1 LLIVKIF
8 SEEKRGQRREFHI
21 IFVPRKNTIC
31 ETRLKNKGVFGNF
44 KGNIHEWSCDIFPI
58 DHDVLSMELPLVFR
72 DLTID
77 DDPSTYYAVAQAL
90 ASLQNEFGPI
100 NKFSGQGKA
109 AKHVLDLLRRIN
121 AEQGALEK
129 MPGIDHVVVL
139 DRGIDLLSTMATQL
153 TYEGLIDELFKINF
167 SNNTIFN
174 LS

>member
-1 LLIVKIF
+1 
-8 SEEKRGQRREFHI
+8 
-21 IFVPRKNTIC
+21 
-31 ETRLKNKGVFGNF
+31 
-44 KGNIHEWSCDIFPI
+44 
-58 DHDVLSMELPLVFR
+58 MELPFVFR

-90 ASLQNEFGPI
+90 SSLQNAFGPI

-121 AEQGALEK
+121 AEQGAQEK
-129 MPGIDHVVVL
+129 IPGIDHVVVL

-167 SNNTIFN
+167 SNNDIFLFTMELWSLKIN
-174 LS
+174 LFYCDLW